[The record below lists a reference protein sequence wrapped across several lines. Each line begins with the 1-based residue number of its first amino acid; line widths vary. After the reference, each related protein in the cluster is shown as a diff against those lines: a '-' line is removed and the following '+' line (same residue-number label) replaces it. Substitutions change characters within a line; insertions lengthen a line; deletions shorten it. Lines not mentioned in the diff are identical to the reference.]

1 MSRILK
7 ALATIES
14 KGATLTLPREAL
26 PQRPRRRE
34 DGPRAELT
42 LASLEAY
49 LQAALAADAPAT
61 FGGEATDAVAL
72 CCAPGLAGP
81 WIEPVAS
88 IDLYFEP
95 NDASS
100 ISWAARDS
108 GPRPS
113 AALVDREIECEPL
126 IEAVVE
132 ESLDSDLLSSQDI
145 LLMPAEDVV
154 ASSAIELL
162 DWDAAYDDLAPPIPE
177 PVEAEA
183 VTDVVVELIEDFPPI
198 DLDTFRLDAA
208 EDLSAWSDCV
218 EAFPAAAESVA
229 TAAPSDLPGWPDD
242 LPEAAVV
249 VEDETEVDLD
259 TIILDVVQNEHTWLA
274 EFESLPAEPQS
285 QFAVECPDWATVDA
299 AALAL
304 ALRPE
309 EVVVIEVDEAP
320 PARVIE
326 PPPVMRRRATSRDL
340 LPLDEAWHECRGIA
354 NSLLDPWN
362 GAAAAWLFVELGA
375 DARSTPIVAPLAAMV
390 AESISGRVLLVDTD
404 CRPPHDLQALR
415 DVPPLGFADVVRRPA
430 AWPNYVHHS
439 AVSRLDLIPS
449 GQRDASAEASNEEFV
464 ADAWLTNLRRAYDL
478 TLLHATW
485 PSAGALAK
493 LASAATATYLVARLG
508 NLDETTA
515 QAAMAQLQAWGA
527 QVEGCIVTE

>member
-26 PQRPRRRE
+26 PQRPKRRE

-61 FGGEATDAVAL
+61 FGGEVTDTVAL

-95 NDASS
+95 IDASS

-113 AALVDREIECEPL
+113 AALVDRELECEPL
-126 IEAVVE
+126 AESVVE
-132 ESLDSDLLSSQDI
+132 ESLDSDLLRSQDF

-154 ASSAIELL
+154 SHSAIELL
-162 DWDAAYDDLAPPIPE
+162 DWDVAYENLAPPVPE
-177 PVEAEA
+177 PIEVEAVA
-183 VTDVVVELIEDFPPI
+183 DFVVELVDDVAPI
-198 DLDTFRLDAA
+198 DLDAFRLDAT
-208 EDLSAWSDCV
+208 EDLSAWTDST
-218 EAFPAAAESVA
+218 EAFPAAAESIA

-242 LPEAAVV
+242 LPEVAVV
-249 VEDETEVDLD
+249 VEVETEVDLD
-259 TIILDVVQNEHTWLA
+259 TIYLDVRPDDHGWLA

-285 QFAVECPDWATVDA
+285 QLAVECPDWATVDA
-299 AALAL
+299 ASLAL

-309 EVVVIEVDEAP
+309 EVVVIEVDETP

-326 PPPVMRRRATSRDL
+326 PPPVLRRCATSRDL
-340 LPLDEAWHECRGIA
+340 LPLDEAWHECREIA

-375 DARSTPIVAPLAAMV
+375 DARHTPIVAPLAAMV
-390 AESISGRVLLVDTD
+390 AESISGRVLLVDAD
-404 CRPPHDLQALR
+404 CRYAHDLQALR
-415 DVPPLGFADVVRRPA
+415 DVPPLGFADIVRRPA
-430 AWPNYVHHS
+430 SWPNYVHHS

-449 GQRDASAEASNEEFV
+449 GQRDAAIDVSNDEFAAE
-464 ADAWLTNLRRAYDL
+464 AWLTNLRRAYDL

-485 PSAGALAK
+485 PSAGALAQ
-493 LASAATATYLVARLG
+493 LAAAATATFLVARLG

-515 QAAMAQLQAWGA
+515 QVAMAQLKAWGA
-527 QVEGCIVTE
+527 RVEGCIVTE

>member
-26 PQRPRRRE
+26 PHRPKRRE

-49 LQAALAADAPAT
+49 LQAALAADAPTT
-61 FGGEATDAVAL
+61 FGGEVTDAVAL

-95 NDASS
+95 TDASS

-108 GPRPS
+108 GPRPL

-126 IEAVVE
+126 VDVVIEEALE
-132 ESLDSDLLSSQDI
+132 SDLLSSQDI
-145 LLMPAEDVV
+145 LLTPEDEVV
-154 ASSAIELL
+154 AQSAIELL
-162 DWDAAYDDLAPPIPE
+162 DWDAAYDNLAPPAPE
-177 PVEAEA
+177 HVQAEA
-183 VTDVVVELIEDFPPI
+183 IAEVVVELIEDFAPI
-198 DLDTFRLDAA
+198 DLDAFRLDAA
-208 EDLSAWSDCV
+208 EDLSAWTDCA
-218 EAFPAAAESVA
+218 EAFPAAAESIA
-229 TAAPSDLPGWPDD
+229 TVAPSDLPGWPDD
-242 LPEAAVV
+242 LPEVAVV

-259 TIILDVVQNEHTWLA
+259 TVFLDVAPDDHAWLA

-285 QFAVECPDWATVDA
+285 QLAVECPDWATVDA

-309 EVVVIEVDEAP
+309 EVVVIEIDEAP
-320 PARVIE
+320 ARAIE
-326 PPPVMRRRATSRDL
+326 PPPVLRRRATSRDL
-340 LPLDEAWHECRGIA
+340 LPADEAWHECRAIA

-362 GAAAAWLFVELGA
+362 GAAAAWLFVELGG

-390 AESISGRVLLVDTD
+390 AESISGRVLLVDAD
-404 CRPPHDLQALR
+404 CRPAHDLQALR
-415 DVPPLGFADVVRRPA
+415 DVPPLGFADIVRRPA
-430 AWPNYVHHS
+430 RWLNYVHHS

-449 GQRDASAEASNEEFV
+449 GQRDSVAEASQEEF
-464 ADAWLTNLRRAYDL
+464 AAEAWLSNLRRAYDV

-485 PSAGALAK
+485 PSAGALAQ
-493 LASAATATYLVARLG
+493 LAAAATATYLVARLG

-527 QVEGCIVTE
+527 RVEGCIVTE